1 MRHTTFRYRLDPTVE
16 QPASLWRHAGASRF
30 AYNQCLQMVNSAIG
44 AGRADDRKT
53 RVPWSGFDLINA
65 FHAWKKSDNAGRV
78 FAGRV
83 FAVDSIGQVVIQTT
97 GLARRD
103 EVCQQMFEEAAVD
116 W

>member
-1 MRHTTFRYRLDPTVE
+1 
-16 QPASLWRHAGASRF
+16 
-30 AYNQCLQMVNSAIG
+30 
-44 AGRADDRKT
+44 
-53 RVPWSGFDLINA
+53 VPWSGFDLINA
-65 FHAWKKSDNAGRV
+65 FHAWKKSDN
-78 FAGRV
+78 AGRV